1 MHLLAPDIL
10 VEGHGLSSALSGA
23 GMVLGLLLWLFG
35 WRAHRFWIVLIATVA
50 AGISGLYSGPR
61 HGLPPLVASLLLAV
75 AFGLLALALARVVAF
90 AAGGAAAWMLAHLL
104 IPQWDEPLL
113 WILAGGLLGLWLF
126 RLWTMV
132 VTSAAGTLVMAYS
145 LLWFLEPMTQLDAA
159 SWAERR
165 STFLDWTCAGVAA
178 GGVLVQFLLD
188 RRGTLRKKQKE
199 DDEKQAREEAE
210 ARAKSKKR
218 GGWFPWGQSSKRKA
232 G

>member
-10 VEGHGLSSALSGA
+10 AEGHGLSPAVCAVGLA
-23 GMVLGLLLWLFG
+23 LGLLLWVFG
-35 WRAHRFWIVLIATVA
+35 WRAHRFWIVLIATLT
-50 AGISGLYSGPR
+50 AGISGLYSGPQ

-90 AAGGAAAWMLAHLL
+90 AAGGAAAWTLAHLL

-132 VTSAAGTLVMAYS
+132 VTSAAGTLVMGYS
-145 LLWFLEPMTQLDAA
+145 LLWLLELVTNFDAA
-159 SWAERR
+159 VWAERR
-165 STFLDWTCAGVAA
+165 STFLDWSCAGVAA

-188 RRGTLRKKQKE
+188 RRRALRKKAKE

-210 ARAKSKKR
+210 ARARSKKK
-218 GGWFPWGQSSKRKA
+218 GGWLPWSPIPKRKA